1 MNTVQEILRKN
12 YKDLLNLNIQTA
24 KIDSE
29 VILANILNTTR
40 INLITKQDITLNKE
54 QEDLFSKLVERR
66 KQKEPVAYILNK
78 KEFWNE
84 NYFVDKRVLIPRPE
98 TEILIE
104 LLLKKIKDKN
114 KAYKVLDLGCGS
126 GCLLISFLKEMQK
139 SQGIGVD
146 ISSNALEVA
155 KKNIELH
162 NLNNRAKLMRLD
174 LLTLHTKD
182 KFDIIFSNPPYLSST
197 DYAKLSEDVKNFEP
211 KQALVGGFN
220 GVFYYKKIIEL
231 SQSALKKNG
240 YLALELGDR
249 QYRTISKL
257 LQDHSFRILDKYQ
270 LINNEIRC
278 ILAAKM

>member
-1 MNTVQEILRKN
+1 MNTVQEILQKN
-12 YKDLLNLNIQTA
+12 YKDLLNHNIQTA

-40 INLITKQDITLNKE
+40 INLITKQNVTLNKK
-54 QEDLFSKLVERR
+54 QEDLFSKLIERR
-66 KQKEPVAYILNK
+66 KHKEPVAYILNK

-182 KFDIIFSNPPYLSST
+182 KFDVIFSNPPYLSSS
-197 DYAKLSEDVKNFEP
+197 DYGKLSEDVKNFEP

-220 GVFYYKKIIEL
+220 GVLYYKKIIAL
-231 SQSALKKNG
+231 AQSALKKNG

>member
-1 MNTVQEILRKN
+1 MNTVQEILQKN
-12 YKDLLNLNIQTA
+12 YKDLLNHNIQTA

-40 INLITKQDITLNKE
+40 INLITKQDVTLNKE

-126 GCLLISFLKEMQK
+126 GCLLISFLKEMRK
-139 SQGIGVD
+139 SQGMGVD

-162 NLNNRAKLMRLD
+162 NLNNRAKLVRLD

-182 KFDIIFSNPPYLSST
+182 KFDVIFSNPPYLSSS
-197 DYAKLSEDVKNFEP
+197 DYAKLSDDVKNFEP

-220 GVFYYKKIIEL
+220 GVLYYKKIIAL
-231 SQSALKKNG
+231 AQSALKKNG

>member
-1 MNTVQEILRKN
+1 MNTVQEILQKN
-12 YKDLLNLNIQTA
+12 YKDLLNHNIQTA

-29 VILANILNTTR
+29 VILANILNTNR
-40 INLITKQDITLNKE
+40 INLITKQDVTLNKE
-54 QEDLFSKLVERR
+54 QEDLYSKLVERR
-66 KQKEPVAYILNK
+66 KHKEPVAYILNK

-104 LLLKKIKDKN
+104 LLLKKIKDKK

-126 GCLLISFLKEMQK
+126 GCLLISFLKEMHK

-162 NLNNRAKLMRLD
+162 NLNNRAKLVRID

-182 KFDIIFSNPPYLSST
+182 KFDVIFSNPPYLSSS
-197 DYAKLSEDVKNFEP
+197 DYAKLSDDVKNFEP

-220 GVFYYKKIIEL
+220 GVLYYKKIITIAQL
-231 SQSALKKNG
+231 ALKKNG
-240 YLALELGDR
+240 YLALELGDK

>member
-182 KFDIIFSNPPYLSST
+182 KFDVIFSNPPYLSST

-231 SQSALKKNG
+231 AHSALKKNG
-240 YLALELGDR
+240 YFALELGDR

-257 LQDHSFRILDKYQ
+257 LQDHSFRIFDKYQ

>member
-1 MNTVQEILRKN
+1 MNTVQEILQKN
-12 YKDLLNLNIQTA
+12 YKDLLNHNIQTA

-40 INLITKQDITLNKE
+40 INLITKQDVTLNKE

-126 GCLLISFLKEMQK
+126 GCLLISFLKEMHK
-139 SQGIGVD
+139 SQGMGVD

-162 NLNNRAKLMRLD
+162 NLNNRAKLVRLD
-174 LLTLHTKD
+174 FLTLHTKD
-182 KFDIIFSNPPYLSST
+182 KFDVIFSNPPYLSSS
-197 DYAKLSEDVKNFEP
+197 DYAKLSDDVKNFEP

-220 GVFYYKKIIEL
+220 GVLYYKKIIAL
-231 SQSALKKNG
+231 AQSALKKNG

>member
-1 MNTVQEILRKN
+1 MNTVQEILQKN
-12 YKDLLNLNIQTA
+12 YKDLLNHNIQTA

-29 VILANILNTTR
+29 VILANILNTNR

-54 QEDLFSKLVERR
+54 QEDLYSKLVERR
-66 KQKEPVAYILNK
+66 KHKEPVAYILNK

-126 GCLLISFLKEMQK
+126 GCLLISFLKEMHK

-162 NLNNRAKLMRLD
+162 NLNNRAKLVRID

-182 KFDIIFSNPPYLSST
+182 KFDVIFSNPPYLSSS
-197 DYAKLSEDVKNFEP
+197 DYAKLSDDVKNFEP

-220 GVFYYKKIIEL
+220 GVLYYKKIITIAQL
-231 SQSALKKNG
+231 ALKKNG

>member
-1 MNTVQEILRKN
+1 MNTVQEILQKN
-12 YKDLLNLNIQTA
+12 YKDLLNHNIQTA

-40 INLITKQDITLNKE
+40 INLITKQDVTLNKE
-54 QEDLFSKLVERR
+54 QENLFSKLVERR

-126 GCLLISFLKEMQK
+126 GCLLISFLKEMRK
-139 SQGIGVD
+139 SQGMGVD

-162 NLNNRAKLMRLD
+162 NLNNRAKLVRLD

-182 KFDIIFSNPPYLSST
+182 KFDVIFSNPPYLSSS

-220 GVFYYKKIIEL
+220 GVLYYKKIIAL
-231 SQSALKKNG
+231 AQSALKKNG

>member
-1 MNTVQEILRKN
+1 MNTVQEILQKN
-12 YKDLLNLNIQTA
+12 YKDLLNHNIQTA

-126 GCLLISFLKEMQK
+126 GCLLISFLKEMHK
-139 SQGIGVD
+139 SQGMGVD

-182 KFDIIFSNPPYLSST
+182 KFDVIFSNPPYLSSS
-197 DYAKLSEDVKNFEP
+197 DYAKLSDDVKNFEP

-220 GVFYYKKIIEL
+220 GVLYYKKIIAL
-231 SQSALKKNG
+231 AQSALKKNG

>member
-1 MNTVQEILRKN
+1 MNTVQEILQKN
-12 YKDLLNLNIQTA
+12 YKDLLNHNIQTA

-40 INLITKQDITLNKE
+40 INLITKQDVTLNKE

-126 GCLLISFLKEMQK
+126 GCLLISFLKEMHK

-182 KFDIIFSNPPYLSST
+182 KFDVIFSNPPYLSSS
-197 DYAKLSEDVKNFEP
+197 DYAKLSDDVKNFEP

-220 GVFYYKKIIEL
+220 GVLYYKKIIAL
-231 SQSALKKNG
+231 AQSALKKNG

-270 LINNEIRC
+270 LINKEIRC

>member
-1 MNTVQEILRKN
+1 MNTVQEILQKN
-12 YKDLLNLNIQTA
+12 YKDLLNHNIQTA

-40 INLITKQDITLNKE
+40 INLITKQDVTLNKE

-104 LLLKKIKDKN
+104 LLLKKTKDKN

-126 GCLLISFLKEMQK
+126 GCLLISFLKEMHK
-139 SQGIGVD
+139 SQGMGVD
-146 ISSNALEVA
+146 ISRNALEVA

-182 KFDIIFSNPPYLSST
+182 KFDVIFSNPPYLSSS
-197 DYAKLSEDVKNFEP
+197 DYAKLSDDVKNFEP

-220 GVFYYKKIIEL
+220 GVLYYKKIIAL
-231 SQSALKKNG
+231 AQSALKKNG

-249 QYRTISKL
+249 QYRIISKL

-270 LINNEIRC
+270 LINKEIRC

>member
-1 MNTVQEILRKN
+1 MNTVQEILQKN
-12 YKDLLNLNIQTA
+12 YKDLLNHNIQTA

-40 INLITKQDITLNKE
+40 INLITKQDVTLNKE

-126 GCLLISFLKEMQK
+126 GCLLISFLREMRK
-139 SQGIGVD
+139 SQGMGVD

-182 KFDIIFSNPPYLSST
+182 KFDVIFSNPPYLSSS

-220 GVFYYKKIIEL
+220 GVLYYKKIIAL
-231 SQSALKKNG
+231 AQSALKKNG

>member
-1 MNTVQEILRKN
+1 MNTVQQILQKN
-12 YKDLLNLNIQTA
+12 YKDLLNHNIQTA

-40 INLITKQDITLNKE
+40 INLVTKQDIVLNKE
-54 QEDLFSKLVERR
+54 QENLFSKLVERR

-104 LLLKKIKDKN
+104 LLLKKTKDKN

-126 GCLLISFLKEMQK
+126 GCLLISFLKEMHK

-162 NLNNRAKLMRLD
+162 NLNNRAKLVRID
-174 LLTLHTKD
+174 LLTLHAKD
-182 KFDIIFSNPPYLSST
+182 KFDVIFSNPPYLSSS

-220 GVFYYKKIIEL
+220 GVLYYKKIIAL
-231 SQSALKKNG
+231 AQSALKKNG

>member
-1 MNTVQEILRKN
+1 MNTVQEILQKN
-12 YKDLLNLNIQTA
+12 YKDLLNHNIQTA

-66 KQKEPVAYILNK
+66 KHKEPVAYILNK

-126 GCLLISFLKEMQK
+126 GCLLISFLKEMHK
-139 SQGIGVD
+139 SQGMGVD

-162 NLNNRAKLMRLD
+162 NLNNRAKLVRLD

-182 KFDIIFSNPPYLSST
+182 KFDVIFSNPPYLSSS
-197 DYAKLSEDVKNFEP
+197 DYAKLSDDVKNFEP

-220 GVFYYKKIIEL
+220 GVLYYKKIIAL
-231 SQSALKKNG
+231 AQSALKKNG

-270 LINNEIRC
+270 LINKEIRC

>member
-1 MNTVQEILRKN
+1 MNTVQEILQKN
-12 YKDLLNLNIQTA
+12 YKDLLNHNIQTA

-126 GCLLISFLKEMQK
+126 GCLLISFLKEMHK
-139 SQGIGVD
+139 SQGMGVD

-162 NLNNRAKLMRLD
+162 NLNNRAKLVRLD

-182 KFDIIFSNPPYLSST
+182 KFDIIFSNPPYLSSS
-197 DYAKLSEDVKNFEP
+197 DYAKLSDDVKNFEP

-220 GVFYYKKIIEL
+220 GVLYYKKIIAL
-231 SQSALKKNG
+231 AQSALKKNG

>member
-1 MNTVQEILRKN
+1 MNTVQEILQKN
-12 YKDLLNLNIQTA
+12 YKDLLNYNIQTA

-40 INLITKQDITLNKE
+40 INLITKQDATLNKE
-54 QEDLFSKLVERR
+54 QENLFNKLVERR

-98 TEILIE
+98 TEILID

-114 KAYKVLDLGCGS
+114 KTYKVLDLGCGS
-126 GCLLISFLKEMQK
+126 GCLLISFLKEMHK

-182 KFDIIFSNPPYLSST
+182 KFDVIFSNPPYLSSS
-197 DYAKLSEDVKNFEP
+197 DYAKLSDDVKNFEP

-220 GVFYYKKIIEL
+220 GVLYYKKIIAL
-231 SQSALKKNG
+231 AQSALKKNG

-270 LINNEIRC
+270 LINKEIRC

>member
-1 MNTVQEILRKN
+1 MNTVQEILQKN
-12 YKDLLNLNIQTA
+12 YKDLLNHNIQTA

-40 INLITKQDITLNKE
+40 INLITKQDVTLNKE

-126 GCLLISFLKEMQK
+126 GCLLISFLKEMHK
-139 SQGIGVD
+139 SQGMGVD

-162 NLNNRAKLMRLD
+162 NLNNRAKLVRLD
-174 LLTLHTKD
+174 LLTLRTKD
-182 KFDIIFSNPPYLSST
+182 KFDVIFSNPPYLSSS
-197 DYAKLSEDVKNFEP
+197 DYAKLSDDVKNFEP

-220 GVFYYKKIIEL
+220 GVLYYKKIIAL
-231 SQSALKKNG
+231 AQSALKKNG

>member
-1 MNTVQEILRKN
+1 MNTVQEILQKN
-12 YKDLLNLNIQTA
+12 YKDLLNHNIQTA

-40 INLITKQDITLNKE
+40 INLITKQDVTLNKE

-104 LLLKKIKDKN
+104 LLLKKTKDKN

-126 GCLLISFLKEMQK
+126 GCLLISFLREMRK
-139 SQGIGVD
+139 SQGMGVD
-146 ISSNALEVA
+146 ISRNALEVA

-162 NLNNRAKLMRLD
+162 NLNNRAKLVRLD
-174 LLTLHTKD
+174 LLTLRTKD
-182 KFDIIFSNPPYLSST
+182 KFDVIFSNPPYLSSS
-197 DYAKLSEDVKNFEP
+197 DYAKLSDDVKNFEP

-220 GVFYYKKIIEL
+220 GVLYYKKIVAL
-231 SQSALKKNG
+231 AQSALKKNG

-249 QYRTISKL
+249 QYRIISKF

>member
-1 MNTVQEILRKN
+1 MNTVQEILQKN
-12 YKDLLNLNIQTA
+12 YKDLLNHNIQTA

-126 GCLLISFLKEMQK
+126 GCLLISFLKEMRK
-139 SQGIGVD
+139 SQGMGVD

-162 NLNNRAKLMRLD
+162 NLNNRAKLVRLD

-182 KFDIIFSNPPYLSST
+182 KFDVIFSNPPYLSSS
-197 DYAKLSEDVKNFEP
+197 DYAKLSDDVKNFEP

-220 GVFYYKKIIEL
+220 GVLYYKKIIAL

>member
-1 MNTVQEILRKN
+1 MNTVQEILQKN
-12 YKDLLNLNIQTA
+12 YKDLLNHNIQTA

-40 INLITKQDITLNKE
+40 INLITKQDIALNKE

-126 GCLLISFLKEMQK
+126 GCLLISFLKEMHK

-162 NLNNRAKLMRLD
+162 NLNNRAKLVRLD

-182 KFDIIFSNPPYLSST
+182 KFDVIFSNPPYLSSS

-220 GVFYYKKIIEL
+220 GVLYYKKIIAL
-231 SQSALKKNG
+231 AQSALKKNG

>member
-1 MNTVQEILRKN
+1 MNTVQEILQKN
-12 YKDLLNLNIQTA
+12 YKDLLNHNIQTA

-29 VILANILNTTR
+29 VILANILNTNR
-40 INLITKQDITLNKE
+40 INLITKQDIVLNKE
-54 QEDLFSKLVERR
+54 QENLFNKLVERR

-114 KAYKVLDLGCGS
+114 KVYKVLDLGCGS
-126 GCLLISFLKEMQK
+126 GCLLISFLKEMRK
-139 SQGIGVD
+139 SQGMGVD

-220 GVFYYKKIIEL
+220 GVLYYKKIIAL
-231 SQSALKKNG
+231 AQSALKKNG

-270 LINNEIRC
+270 LINKEIRC

>member
-1 MNTVQEILRKN
+1 MNTVQEILQKN
-12 YKDLLNLNIQTA
+12 YKDLLNHNIQTA

-162 NLNNRAKLMRLD
+162 NLNNRAKLVRLD

-182 KFDIIFSNPPYLSST
+182 KFDVIFSNPPYLSSS
-197 DYAKLSEDVKNFEP
+197 DYAKLSDDVKNFEP

-220 GVFYYKKIIEL
+220 GVLYYKKIIAL
-231 SQSALKKNG
+231 AQSALKKNG

>member
-1 MNTVQEILRKN
+1 MNTVQEILQKN
-12 YKDLLNLNIQTA
+12 YKDLLNHNIQTA

-40 INLITKQDITLNKE
+40 INLITKQDVTLNKE

-270 LINNEIRC
+270 LINKEIRC

>member
-1 MNTVQEILRKN
+1 MNTVQEILQKN
-12 YKDLLNLNIQTA
+12 YKDLLNHNIQTA

-40 INLITKQDITLNKE
+40 INLITKQNVTLNKK

-126 GCLLISFLKEMQK
+126 GCLLISFLKEMHK
-139 SQGIGVD
+139 SQGMGVD

-162 NLNNRAKLMRLD
+162 NLNNRAKLVRLD

-182 KFDIIFSNPPYLSST
+182 KFDVIFSNPPYLSSS

-220 GVFYYKKIIEL
+220 GVLYYKKIIAL
-231 SQSALKKNG
+231 AQSALKKNG

>member
-1 MNTVQEILRKN
+1 MNTVQEILQKN
-12 YKDLLNLNIQTA
+12 YKDLLNHNIQTA

-84 NYFVDKRVLIPRPE
+84 DYFVDKRVLIPRPE

-104 LLLKKIKDKN
+104 LLLKKTKDKN
-114 KAYKVLDLGCGS
+114 RAYKVLDLGCGS
-126 GCLLISFLKEMQK
+126 GCLLISFLKGMHK
-139 SQGIGVD
+139 SKGMGVD
-146 ISSNALEVA
+146 ISRNALEVA

-162 NLNNRAKLMRLD
+162 NLNNRTKLVRLD

-182 KFDIIFSNPPYLSST
+182 KFDVIFSNPPYLSSS
-197 DYAKLSEDVKNFEP
+197 DYAKLSDDVKNFEP
-211 KQALVGGFN
+211 KQALVAGFN
-220 GVFYYKKIIEL
+220 GVLYYKKIIAL
-231 SQSALKKNG
+231 AQSALKKNG

-249 QYRTISKL
+249 QFRIISKL

>member
-1 MNTVQEILRKN
+1 MNTVQEILQKN
-12 YKDLLNLNIQTA
+12 YKDLLNHNIQTA

-40 INLITKQDITLNKE
+40 INLITKQDVTLNKE

-182 KFDIIFSNPPYLSST
+182 KFDVIFSNPPYLSSS
-197 DYAKLSEDVKNFEP
+197 DYAKLSDDVKNFEP

-220 GVFYYKKIIEL
+220 GVLYYKKIIAL
-231 SQSALKKNG
+231 AQSALKKNG

>member
-1 MNTVQEILRKN
+1 MNTVQEILQKN
-12 YKDLLNLNIQTA
+12 YKDLLNHNIQTA

-40 INLITKQDITLNKE
+40 INLITKQDVTLNKE

-126 GCLLISFLKEMQK
+126 GCLLISFLKEMHK
-139 SQGIGVD
+139 SQGMGVD

-162 NLNNRAKLMRLD
+162 NLNNRAKLVRLD

-182 KFDIIFSNPPYLSST
+182 KFDVIFSNPPYLSSS

-220 GVFYYKKIIEL
+220 GVLYYKKIIAL
-231 SQSALKKNG
+231 AQSALKKNG

-270 LINNEIRC
+270 LINKEIRC

>member
-1 MNTVQEILRKN
+1 MNTVQQILQKN
-12 YKDLLNLNIQTA
+12 YKDLLNHNIQTA

-54 QEDLFSKLVERR
+54 QENLFNKLVERR

-126 GCLLISFLKEMQK
+126 GCLLISFLKEMHK
-139 SQGIGVD
+139 SQGMGVD

-162 NLNNRAKLMRLD
+162 NLNNRAKLVRLD
-174 LLTLHTKD
+174 FLTLHTKD
-182 KFDIIFSNPPYLSST
+182 KFDVIFSNPPYLSSS
-197 DYAKLSEDVKNFEP
+197 DYAKLSDDVKNFEP

-220 GVFYYKKIIEL
+220 GVLYYKKIIAL
-231 SQSALKKNG
+231 AQSALKKNG

>member
-1 MNTVQEILRKN
+1 MNTVQEILQKN
-12 YKDLLNLNIQTA
+12 YKDLLNHNIQTA

-29 VILANILNTTR
+29 VILANILNTNR
-40 INLITKQDITLNKE
+40 INLITKQDVTLNKE
-54 QEDLFSKLVERR
+54 QEDLYSKLVERR
-66 KQKEPVAYILNK
+66 KHKEPVAYILNK

-126 GCLLISFLKEMQK
+126 GCLLISFLKEMHK

-162 NLNNRAKLMRLD
+162 NLNNRAKLVRID

-182 KFDIIFSNPPYLSST
+182 KFDVIFSNPPYLSSS
-197 DYAKLSEDVKNFEP
+197 DYAKLSDDVKNFEP

-220 GVFYYKKIIEL
+220 GVLYYKKIITIAQL
-231 SQSALKKNG
+231 ALKKNG

>member
-1 MNTVQEILRKN
+1 MNTVQEILQKN
-12 YKDLLNLNIQTA
+12 YKDLLNHNIQTA

-40 INLITKQDITLNKE
+40 INLITKQDVTLNKE

-126 GCLLISFLKEMQK
+126 GCLLISFLKEMHK
-139 SQGIGVD
+139 SQGMGVD

-162 NLNNRAKLMRLD
+162 NLNNRAKLVRLD

-182 KFDIIFSNPPYLSST
+182 KFDVIFSNPPYLSSS
-197 DYAKLSEDVKNFEP
+197 DYAKLSDDVKNFEP

-220 GVFYYKKIIEL
+220 GVLYYKKIIAL
-231 SQSALKKNG
+231 AQSALKKNG

-270 LINNEIRC
+270 LINKEIRC

>member
-1 MNTVQEILRKN
+1 MNTVQEILQKN
-12 YKDLLNLNIQTA
+12 YKDLLNHNIQTA

-29 VILANILNTTR
+29 VILANILNTNR
-40 INLITKQDITLNKE
+40 INLITKQDVTLNKE

-126 GCLLISFLKEMQK
+126 GCLLISFLKEMRK
-139 SQGIGVD
+139 SQGMGVD

-182 KFDIIFSNPPYLSST
+182 KFDIIFSNPPYLSSS

-220 GVFYYKKIIEL
+220 GVLYYKKIIAL
-231 SQSALKKNG
+231 AQSALKKNG

>member
-1 MNTVQEILRKN
+1 MNTVQEILQKN
-12 YKDLLNLNIQTA
+12 YKDLLNHNIQTA

-40 INLITKQDITLNKE
+40 INLITKQDATLNKE

-182 KFDIIFSNPPYLSST
+182 KLDIIFSNPPYLSSS

-220 GVFYYKKIIEL
+220 GVLYYKKIIAL
-231 SQSALKKNG
+231 AQSALKKNG

>member
-1 MNTVQEILRKN
+1 MNTVQEILQKN
-12 YKDLLNLNIQTA
+12 YKDLLNHNIQTA

-40 INLITKQDITLNKE
+40 INLITKQDVTLNKE

-84 NYFVDKRVLIPRPE
+84 SYFVDKRVLIPRPE
-98 TEILIE
+98 TEILID

-114 KAYKVLDLGCGS
+114 KTYKVLDLGCGS
-126 GCLLISFLKEMQK
+126 GCLLISFLKEMHK

-162 NLNNRAKLMRLD
+162 NLNNRAKLMKLD

-182 KFDIIFSNPPYLSST
+182 KFDIIFSNPPYLSSS
-197 DYAKLSEDVKNFEP
+197 DYAKLSDDVKNFEP

-220 GVFYYKKIIEL
+220 GVLYYKKIIVL

-249 QYRTISKL
+249 QYRIISKL

-270 LINNEIRC
+270 LINKEIRC

>member
-1 MNTVQEILRKN
+1 MNTVQEILQKN
-12 YKDLLNLNIQTA
+12 YKDLLNHNIQTA

-54 QEDLFSKLVERR
+54 QENLFNKLVERR

-182 KFDIIFSNPPYLSST
+182 KFDVIFSNPPYLSSS

-220 GVFYYKKIIEL
+220 GVLYYKKIIAL
-231 SQSALKKNG
+231 AQSALKKNG

>member
-1 MNTVQEILRKN
+1 MNTVQQILQKN
-12 YKDLLNLNIQTA
+12 YKDLLNHNIQTA

-29 VILANILNTTR
+29 VILANILNTNR
-40 INLITKQDITLNKE
+40 INLITKQDIVLNKE
-54 QEDLFSKLVERR
+54 QENLFNKLVERR

-104 LLLKKIKDKN
+104 LLLKKTKDKN

-126 GCLLISFLKEMQK
+126 GCLLISFLREMRK
-139 SQGIGVD
+139 SQGMGVD

-162 NLNNRAKLMRLD
+162 NLNNRAKLVRLD
-174 LLTLHTKD
+174 LLTLRTKD
-182 KFDIIFSNPPYLSST
+182 KFDVIFSNPPYLSSS
-197 DYAKLSEDVKNFEP
+197 DYAKLSDDVKNFEP

-220 GVFYYKKIIEL
+220 GVLYYKKIIAL
-231 SQSALKKNG
+231 AQSALKKNG

-257 LQDHSFRILDKYQ
+257 LQDHYFRILDKYQ

>member
-1 MNTVQEILRKN
+1 MNTVQEILQKN
-12 YKDLLNLNIQTA
+12 YKDLLNHNIQTA

-126 GCLLISFLKEMQK
+126 GCLLISFLKEMHK
-139 SQGIGVD
+139 SQGMGVD

-162 NLNNRAKLMRLD
+162 NLNNRAKLVRLD

-182 KFDIIFSNPPYLSST
+182 KFDVIFSNPPYLSSS

-220 GVFYYKKIIEL
+220 GVLYYKKIIAL

>member
-1 MNTVQEILRKN
+1 MNTVQQILQKN
-12 YKDLLNLNIQTA
+12 YKDLLNHNIQTA

-40 INLITKQDITLNKE
+40 INLITKQDVTLNKE

-126 GCLLISFLKEMQK
+126 GCLLISFLKEMRK
-139 SQGIGVD
+139 SQGMGVD

-182 KFDIIFSNPPYLSST
+182 KLDIIFSNPPYLSSS

-220 GVFYYKKIIEL
+220 GVLYYKKIIAL
-231 SQSALKKNG
+231 AQSALKKNG

>member
-1 MNTVQEILRKN
+1 MNTVQEILQKN
-12 YKDLLNLNIQTA
+12 YKDLLNHNIQTA

-40 INLITKQDITLNKE
+40 INLITKQDVTLNKE

-114 KAYKVLDLGCGS
+114 KTYKVLDLGCGS
-126 GCLLISFLKEMQK
+126 GCLLISFLKEMRK
-139 SQGIGVD
+139 SQGMGVD

-162 NLNNRAKLMRLD
+162 NLNNRAKLVRLD

-182 KFDIIFSNPPYLSST
+182 KFDVIFSNPPYLSSS

-220 GVFYYKKIIEL
+220 GVLYYKKIIAL
-231 SQSALKKNG
+231 AQSALKKNG